1 MPHYLWRLFST
12 EGCDVYGI
20 REKDFCAAIS
30 QPVQCRDCLFLL
42 RLNGLTMLSSKVA
55 DHFCLSV
62 YVVAFLETKRRNLTA
77 ASSLS
82 LLRALDM
89 DRGMVHDTQLN
100 TAHRAIRSCS
110 YRSYASGEST
120 SSAILRKCSNLF
132 ARSSI
137 SFVTGSSIRSS
148 STSYSFSLL
157 RTTWFDRF

>member
-1 MPHYLWRLFST
+1 MFTVFAKRIFVLQSASPCNAATVCFS
-12 EGCDVYGI
+12 Y
-20 REKDFCAAIS
+20 
-30 QPVQCRDCLFLL
+30 
-42 RLNGLTMLSSKVA
+42 RLNSRLN
-55 DHFCLSV
+55 D
-62 YVVAFLETKRRNLTA
+62 VVVE
-77 ASSLS
+77 SGGS
-82 LLRALDM
+82 LLPISLRRCISRNETQEPYGRILTFFVTST
-89 DRGMVHDTQLN
+89 RYGQGMVHDTQLN

-120 SSAILRKCSNLF
+120 SSAILRKCNNLF

>member
-12 EGCDVYGI
+12 EGCVVYGI

-42 RLNGLTMLSSKVA
+42 PVKRLN
-55 DHFCLSV
+55 D
-62 YVVAFLETKRRNLTA
+62 VVVE
-77 ASSLS
+77 SGGS
-82 LLRALDM
+82 LLPISLRRCISRNETQEPYGRILTFFVTST
-89 DRGMVHDTQLN
+89 RYGQGMVHDTQLN